1 MTAAAGEVLALG
13 DLCGRN
19 IAAKVDKPY
28 QNGKK
33 TLNLTVAQKKTI
45 RTKVA
50 AARGLRESS
59 PGYLSTEQIS
69 FD

>member
-33 TLNLTVAQKKTI
+33 NTESDGCTEENHSHQGGGG
-45 RTKVA
+45 
-50 AARGLRESS
+50 ARLEGILA
-59 PGYLSTEQIS
+59 GIS